1 MNAGHRDPASRLRLE
16 AEGRPNDLCEDVST
30 TTKLYSK
37 TFRKRRG
44 VGGQGADESTQTPSL
59 ESQGNLPP
67 GKAARLPGGMNQSED
82 GDEVVGL
89 LSPADTHQVIHV
101 RGSAAPRPISHFPS
115 KAKGPAAPTSV
126 LEPRGDGGTSPRGF
140 PSGSIPRPGGGRSP
154 PPGAPRAPS
163 PHAAPRLSS
172 LRIAIA
178 SAELPAGIPS
188 AKPGK
193 AAGQFHSWPP
203 VGRSAGPWRRRLDA
217 AGQERPGERR
227 GAAEASP
234 GGRFPPSPEPRRAPS
249 LPLRSAGGR
258 AIPPLYMSLPGAG
271 RREGAARAPRC
282 FLGGVVLFTQS
293 QQMQNSCG
301 NGWGP
306 HGTAV
311 LPCTLPS

>member
-1 MNAGHRDPASRLRLE
+1 
-16 AEGRPNDLCEDVST
+16 
-30 TTKLYSK
+30 
-37 TFRKRRG
+37 
-44 VGGQGADESTQTPSL
+44 
-59 ESQGNLPP
+59 
-67 GKAARLPGGMNQSED
+67 MNQSED

-126 LEPRGDGGTSPRGF
+126 LEPRGDAGTSPRGF
-140 PSGSIPRPGGGRSP
+140 PSGSIPRPRGGRSP

-193 AAGQFHSWPP
+193 AAGQFHSWPR

-234 GGRFPPSPEPRRAPS
+234 GGRFPRCPGPRRAPS
-249 LPLRSAGGR
+249 LPQRPDPKAAGQPRARRAAWNAVMPR
-258 AIPPLYMSLPGAG
+258 AIAWVPWS
-271 RREGAARAPRC
+271 RAPCWHRRSC
-282 FLGGVVLFTQS
+282 RQNPVSGKGRTVVYFLSLLEFGTLLPPWRGYMLVLEEGHPKMPVRPLPFPHPTQ
-293 QQMQNSCG
+293 
-301 NGWGP
+301 
-306 HGTAV
+306 
-311 LPCTLPS
+311 